1 MRYFS
6 ASHYY
11 TNNQLTIYEKNSYSS
26 LYIKMEK
33 IVKVT
38 EKDIQDARRIEDD
51 PEKILALIDLIFLN
65 VDNSKVIPS

>member
-1 MRYFS
+1 
-6 ASHYY
+6 
-11 TNNQLTIYEKNSYSS
+11 
-26 LYIKMEK
+26 MEK

-38 EKDIQDARRIEDD
+38 EKDIQDAKRIEDD